1 MSAHTPM
8 NSVAPK
14 AIVSPRERIQILN
27 ASVDNISMDDL
38 VHNFREGMLLTLH
51 VDMIMKLQKD
61 REFYNILPEFDII
74 TCDSQFMVFALKFL
88 GRPVK
93 ERVSGSDF
101 FPRYYMHHKDDS
113 SVTIFLCGAKPG
125 IAEIAR
131 DKINRKA
138 GREIIV
144 GTYSPSF
151 DFDHKPEEIDHM
163 IQMVNDSKATVL
175 LVGLGGGRQEK
186 FIVKYRGRFEH
197 VRTFLPLGG
206 TIDYEAQTLP
216 RPPAWVTNWGF
227 EWLYRLLR
235 EPRQRWH
242 RYIVHEP
249 PFLYCIALEKLGLYR
264 NPFAKS
270 ASGDQFSSTK

>member
-1 MSAHTPM
+1 MPTNA
-8 NSVAPK
+8 
-14 AIVSPRERIQILN
+14 AITAKHASPYERIRILN
-27 ASVDNISMDDL
+27 AEVDNISMDELIHD
-38 VHNFREGMLLTLH
+38 FREGMLLTLH

-61 REFYNILPEFDII
+61 RDFYNILPEFDII
-74 TCDSQFMVFALKFL
+74 TCDSQFMAFALKFL

-93 ERVSGSDF
+93 ERVSGSDY
-101 FPRYYMHHKDDS
+101 FPRYYMHHRNDP

-131 DKINRKA
+131 QKINQKV
-138 GREIIV
+138 GREIVV

-151 DFDHKPEEIDHM
+151 DFDNKPDEIDRM
-163 IQMVNDSKATVL
+163 IQMVNDSKATAL

-186 FIVKYRGRFEH
+186 FLVKYRDRFKH

-216 RPPAWVTNWGF
+216 RPPAWVTNWGL

-249 PFLYCIALEKLGLYR
+249 PFLYYVALQKLGLYR
-264 NPFAKS
+264 NPFVAPTGNNRSSS
-270 ASGDQFSSTK
+270 AG